1 MVCESQGE
9 SLRLLCYVLTP
20 DDFGIF
26 INGPQT
32 NEVMKPVFITTEQED
47 HYQLLNGLERWTE
60 NPNQAS
66 EIRDSSQV
74 PLPEDSLSIYPKN

>member
-47 HYQLLNGLERWTE
+47 HYQLLNGLE
-60 NPNQAS
+60 
-66 EIRDSSQV
+66 
-74 PLPEDSLSIYPKN
+74 